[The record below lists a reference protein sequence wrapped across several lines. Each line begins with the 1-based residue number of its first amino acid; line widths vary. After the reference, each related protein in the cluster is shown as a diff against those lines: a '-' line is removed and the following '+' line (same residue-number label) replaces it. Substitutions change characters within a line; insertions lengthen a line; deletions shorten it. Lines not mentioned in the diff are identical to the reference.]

1 MVSNRALHVKVGGKA
16 VKFKH
21 SERLNPNPHVA
32 KFVARKSGVSKGK
45 KTVAKKKRPPLDF
58 MQRETRKARDHRA
71 RGVKPAR
78 KNEMLAVLG
87 AHGCVRSDQFIMT
100 DTVVSY
106 IPPSTKATHI
116 AKGTLR
122 IVTRQVGRKGALWG
136 FIQPIREKEGL
147 VCVDLHDV
155 YSPLPGRGH
164 HQL

>member
-1 MVSNRALHVKVGGKA
+1 MVSNRALHVKVGRKP

-21 SERLNPNPHVA
+21 SGRLNPNPQVA
-32 KFVARKSGVSKGK
+32 KIMARKSGVQKSK
-45 KTVAKKKRPPLDF
+45 KTAAKKTRPPLDD
-58 MQRETRKARDHRA
+58 MQREMRKARDHRA

-100 DTVVSY
+100 NTVVSY

-122 IVTRQVGRKGALWG
+122 FVTRQVGRKGALWG
-136 FIQPIREKEGL
+136 FIQPIREKDGL
-147 VCVDLHDV
+147 ICVDLHDV